1 MIRTVSFERTTYAAV
16 PQRFEAGTPNIAGV
30 VGLSA
35 AIDYV
40 TELGLDQIARYEH
53 DLLAQATRAVA
64 DIPGLRVIGTAAEKA
79 GILSFVMDGIH
90 PHDLGT
96 ILDTHG
102 VAIRAG
108 HHCAMPVMT
117 RFGIPGTAR
126 ASLAVYNTEQDVA
139 ALVDALGEAQKLFGT
154 GRRA

>member
-1 MIRTVSFERTTYAAV
+1 
-16 PQRFEAGTPNIAGV
+16 
-30 VGLSA
+30 
-35 AIDYV
+35 
-40 TELGLDQIARYEH
+40 LGLDQIARYEH

-126 ASLAVYNTEQDVA
+126 ASLAVYNTEHDVA